1 MKKIFRVCIALLLCF
16 SLVTPA
22 FALDGIWHNPY
33 GIDDLY
39 DHEPTEIYPLT
50 PIAGEMIY
58 IKSTTWPVEAGQS
71 VWLTYTKNGEP
82 QPDIGAEWKYNSGNN
97 SYWEAILVLLK
108 RVMLL
113 SIPSLQTK
121 MGRTRSLLAR
131 SLST

>member
-1 MKKIFRVCIALLLCF
+1 MFF
-16 SLVTPA
+16 FGYPA

-71 VWLTYTKNGEP
+71 VWLTYTKNG
-82 QPDIGAEWKYNSGNN
+82 GAPTGYRRRMEVQQRKQQLLGGC
-97 SYWEAILVLLK
+97 YW
-108 RVMLL
+108 
-113 SIPSLQTK
+113 SF
-121 MGRTRSLLAR
+121 
-131 SLST
+131 

>member
-1 MKKIFRVCIALLLCF
+1 MRIEKDFSSLYSIASMF

-22 FALDGIWHNPY
+22 SALDGIWHNPY

-58 IKSTTWPVEAGQS
+58 IKSTTWPGRGRQS

-97 SYWEAILVLLK
+97 SYWEDDCYW
-108 RVMLL
+108 
-113 SIPSLQTK
+113 SF
-121 MGRTRSLLAR
+121 
-131 SLST
+131 

>member
-58 IKSTTWPVEAGQS
+58 IKSTTWPIEPGSLYGLPIPKTESHSRMSAR
-71 VWLTYTKNGEP
+71 NGSTTMGITA
-82 QPDIGAEWKYNSGNN
+82 IGKLPSAPLHR
-97 SYWEAILVLLK
+97 A
-108 RVMLL
+108 ML
-113 SIPSLQTK
+113 
-121 MGRTRSLLAR
+121 
-131 SLST
+131 